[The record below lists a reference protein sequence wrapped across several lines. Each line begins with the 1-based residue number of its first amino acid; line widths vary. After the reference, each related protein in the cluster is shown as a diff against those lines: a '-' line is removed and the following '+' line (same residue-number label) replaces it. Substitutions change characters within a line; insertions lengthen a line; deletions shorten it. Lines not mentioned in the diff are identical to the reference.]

1 MSKFPKFPS
10 STWKN
15 CRKHDEKWSFLGFM
29 CLMYT
34 FREVIPHN
42 IGTCRKPLGSW
53 PSPPKKNMYSLMIL
67 YIIWGYKLIYV
78 HLWSP
83 PNDQKDPTVLVMF
96 LFSSHHLL
104 FEPTQLHFRPAL
116 KGFWVTAPWFCLI
129 FGPLSMGPGA
139 EVWVFLFF
147 SGPKTEQAFREF
159 SSPPLGWM
167 SIHVFWIWMIK
178 SWINDDLLTDLMLDK
193 AIFSIILFVGLLV
206 KIQPRKSHHFPLG
219 MFMDS
224 IQIDSGILRGGMHH
238 LWNSGAIVFTTD
250 HKFPWETRL
259 CLRKKL
265 ERSSNTSEIK

>member
-1 MSKFPKFPS
+1 MRSDHS
-10 STWKN
+10 
-15 CRKHDEKWSFLGFM
+15 LGFM
-29 CLMYT
+29 FLMYT
-34 FREVIPHN
+34 FWEVIPHN
-42 IGTCRKPLGSW
+42 RGTYRKPLGCW
-53 PSPPKKNMYSLMIL
+53 PSPKKICTVWWYYISCGDINSPMFICGPPPTFLGNDPKRSLEQSLLRFFPSTICCL
-67 YIIWGYKLIYV
+67 
-78 HLWSP
+78 SP
-83 PNDQKDPTVLVMF
+83 P
-96 LFSSHHLL
+96 SSTSGQPWKVSGWQRL
-104 FEPTQLHFRPAL
+104 
-116 KGFWVTAPWFCLI
+116 GFVWF